1 MGRTKK
7 VGRAGRFGARYGVT
21 LRNRVARIEE
31 SMKSAH
37 KCPSCQTM
45 AVRRVSIGIWNCRK
59 CGHTFTGGAYSP
71 ATDAQKILRSFRERS
86 VSGGTE

>member
-21 LRNRVARIEE
+21 VRQRVAKIETN
-31 SMKSAH
+31 MKIKH
-37 KCPSCQTM
+37 RCPSCQTF
-45 AVRRVSIGIWNCRK
+45 AVRRVSTGVWSCRK
-59 CGHTFTGGAYSP
+59 CGHTFTGGAYMP

-86 VSGGTE
+86 ASRRAT

>member
-21 LRNRVARIEE
+21 LRQRVAKIEMN
-31 SMKSAH
+31 MKTLH
-37 KCPSCQTM
+37 KCPSCQTK
-45 AVRRVSIGIWNCRK
+45 AVRRVSTGIWGCRK
-59 CGHTFTGGAYSP
+59 CGYTFTGGAYTP

-86 VSGGTE
+86 ASRRTQ